1 MKKYFQKHKILT
13 FFLAGLLGGTVSLM
27 GFFVVAKNR
36 GGAFDINQNQGA
48 SAQLARYASLNP
60 IPAFD
65 FTGVSEIANPAV
77 VHIKTTIQ
85 GNAAPEGGQ
94 REMPVDP
101 FEFFQGPNFRFD
113 NQGPKQ
119 ASGSG
124 VIISDDG
131 YIVTNNHVV
140 EGATKIEVV
149 MNDKRTYMAE
159 LVGADKNTDLALLR
173 VSEGNLPF
181 LKLQR

>member
-1 MKKYFQKHKILT
+1 MKQYFQKHKILT

-36 GGAFDINQNQGA
+36 VGAFDIDQKQSA
-48 SAQLARYASLNP
+48 SAQLARYASLNT

-94 REMPVDP
+94 REMPMDP

-159 LVGADKNTDLALLR
+159 LVGTDKNTDLALLR
-173 VSEGNLPF
+173 VAEGN
-181 LKLQR
+181 